1 MKDWLTVELTID
13 PSTEEVI
20 SSTLWEEGT
29 LGIVTVAEQ
38 ANFVTIQAY
47 FESDWDSNGLKERLE
62 EVLVQFQYPS
72 SSLKDIKQF
81 HTPNEDWLK
90 KWKEDYKPFAVGER
104 FLIVP
109 SWAKESVEQNSARVI
124 IELDPGMAFGTGTHE
139 TTQLC
144 LRAIETFWKG
154 GRLLDVGTGTAI
166 LAIAAA
172 KLHPEASID
181 ACDNDPEAIS
191 VAKENTEINSVNK
204 IVNLSVASA
213 SNYQSGNY
221 DLIVANLTAEV
232 IVEILDD
239 LVACLAK
246 DGKIVLS
253 GILDVQEQQVVEAL
267 NARSLVL
274 GQIEKA
280 GEWISI
286 IASLS

>member
-1 MKDWLTVELTID
+1 
-13 PSTEEVI
+13 
-20 SSTLWEEGT
+20 
-29 LGIVTVAEQ
+29 
-38 ANFVTIQAY
+38 
-47 FESDWDSNGLKERLE
+47 
-62 EVLVQFQYPS
+62 
-72 SSLKDIKQF
+72 
-81 HTPNEDWLK
+81 
-90 KWKEDYKPFAVGER
+90 
-104 FLIVP
+104 
-109 SWAKESVEQNSARVI
+109 
-124 IELDPGMAFGTGTHE
+124 
-139 TTQLC
+139 
-144 LRAIETFWKG
+144 
-154 GRLLDVGTGTAI
+154 
-166 LAIAAA
+166 
-172 KLHPEASID
+172 
-181 ACDNDPEAIS
+181 